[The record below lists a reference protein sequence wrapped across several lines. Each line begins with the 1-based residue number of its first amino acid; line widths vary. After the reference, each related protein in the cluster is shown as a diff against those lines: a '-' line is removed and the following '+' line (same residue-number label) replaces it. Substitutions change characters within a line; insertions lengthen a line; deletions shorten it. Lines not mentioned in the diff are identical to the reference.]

1 MGNVPAVLNGPIEIG
16 VLERFTLLRL
26 GAPGSLASCWL
37 PLTHEPFVK
46 MWSDVAAGATF
57 ILAPLATFTHGCSKV
72 YAPVFT
78 VPFAQLIPPPPPLP
92 LLLGVLVA
100 VLPPPPPL

>member
-1 MGNVPAVLNGPIEIG
+1 MGNVPAVLKGPIEIG

-46 MWSDVAAGATF
+46 MWSDVAAGTTF
-57 ILAPLATFTHGCSKV
+57 NLAPFATLTDCSLKTDLP
-72 YAPVFT
+72 AFT
-78 VPFAQLIPPPPPLP
+78 VPFPNILSPPPPASS
-92 LLLGVLVA
+92 LLGVLVH
-100 VLPPPPPL
+100 VLSPPPPF